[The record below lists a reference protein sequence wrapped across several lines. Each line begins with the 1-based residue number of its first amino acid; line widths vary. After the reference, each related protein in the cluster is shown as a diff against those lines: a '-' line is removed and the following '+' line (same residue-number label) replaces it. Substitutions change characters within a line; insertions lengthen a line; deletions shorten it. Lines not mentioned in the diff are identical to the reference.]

1 MVENVVIKNPKSE
14 ARNPKQI
21 LNSNVPIIKTTAEF
35 NLIFT
40 TILFGSFE
48 FWWFEFVSY
57 FDFRYSNLGRQLM
70 SQ

>member
-1 MVENVVIKNPKSE
+1 LWLKKNTLPAKFKMVENVVIKNPKSE

-48 FWWFEFVSY
+48 FW
-57 FDFRYSNLGRQLM
+57 
-70 SQ
+70 